1 LTSNVGRYFNGNNYS
16 NYQPGSFSNPNDKGI
31 LYQFFVRP
39 NLLLEYSP
47 SESVQQAPI
56 ITGATRRY
64 LKLIVRNR
72 GRGIAENCE
81 ARLALIQH
89 GSTSMRQPSQEEKPL
104 LWDTGEAYRTIG
116 ARVGSDLLY
125 IIFSQD
131 TFTNVQTDLGREVE
145 DSKKIYAKTQRLGP

>member
-1 LTSNVGRYFNGNNYS
+1 
-16 NYQPGSFSNPNDKGI
+16 
-31 LYQFFVRP
+31 
-39 NLLLEYSP
+39 
-47 SESVQQAPI
+47 
-56 ITGATRRY
+56 
-64 LKLIVRNR
+64 
-72 GRGIAENCE
+72 
-81 ARLALIQH
+81 
-89 GSTSMRQPSQEEKPL
+89 MRQPSQGEKPL